1 MEEHGRNYLKSLM
14 WEEVQLIEGTEIRIM
29 SLEIRKKRR
38 LGVRN
43 EAPGLGRAQMR
54 KSLIDHLRVFF
65 IQRKMKR
72 LSVILSRGES

>member
-1 MEEHGRNYLKSLM
+1 M

-29 SLEIRKKRR
+29 SLEIRKERR
-38 LGVRN
+38 LGMRN
-43 EAPGLGRAQMR
+43 EAPGLGRAQIR

-72 LSVILSRGES
+72 LSMILNRGQA